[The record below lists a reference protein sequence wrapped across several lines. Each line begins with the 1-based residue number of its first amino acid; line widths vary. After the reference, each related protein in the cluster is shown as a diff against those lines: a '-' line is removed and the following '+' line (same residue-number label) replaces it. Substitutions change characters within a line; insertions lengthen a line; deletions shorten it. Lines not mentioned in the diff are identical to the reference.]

1 MGFESPAA
9 IAGSVFKRA
18 GHGGETPE
26 NQITQNAFAGVFSGL
41 VGLFIIFHWIRVL
54 YIKRRR
60 TKVGASFEGSVTKIL
75 RCVKTL

>member
-9 IAGSVFKRA
+9 IAGSVFKRG
-18 GHGGETPE
+18 GHGGEFVE

-60 TKVGASFEGSVTKIL
+60 TKAGPSLEGSVAKIL
-75 RCVKTL
+75 RYVKKI

>member
-18 GHGGETPE
+18 AQQETPE
-26 NQITQNAFAGVFSGL
+26 NQVTQNAFAGVFSGL

-60 TKVGASFEGSVTKIL
+60 TKVGPSFEGSVAKTL